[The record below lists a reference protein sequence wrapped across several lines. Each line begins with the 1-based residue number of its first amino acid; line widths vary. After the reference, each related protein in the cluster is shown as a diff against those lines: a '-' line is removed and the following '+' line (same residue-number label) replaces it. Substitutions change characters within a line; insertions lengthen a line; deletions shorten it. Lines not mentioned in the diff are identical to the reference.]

1 MISSMAKIILV
12 KNIRGIG
19 RMGDIKNVADG
30 YARNFLVAKGLA
42 RLALADAEK
51 ISAELRKQMDQT
63 TALEHEEA
71 TKLANAVNDAVVTLA
86 ERATEQGTLFA
97 AVNREEIA
105 KELKRTTGYRI
116 DPAMIQLHEHAIKS
130 VGEHIVELVC
140 APDVRAK
147 IKVVIQARS
156 AR

>member
-1 MISSMAKIILV
+1 MAKVILL
-12 KNIRGIG
+12 KNVRGIG
-19 RMGDIKNVADG
+19 SMGDIKNVADG

-42 RLALADAEK
+42 RLATADAEK
-51 ISAELRKQMDQT
+51 ISEGLRKQMDHV
-63 TALEHEEA
+63 TALEHAEA
-71 TKLANAVNDAVVTLA
+71 MKLADAVNNSAVTLA

-147 IKVVIQARS
+147 IKVIVQARS
-156 AR
+156 A